1 MSVSKATLFP
11 LRDFFLAAMWCG
23 LAVGLLEGA
32 LLYGLQSAGW
42 ATWTMIRD
50 GVDAR
55 ILIVSPLFD
64 LALFLCFG
72 LLWAIAALLLRGRE
86 VLPWAIG
93 FYTLAGF
100 YALLACTGRLNDFA
114 CTLLAL
120 GIATQT
126 ALRFRRNPVGRLQFL
141 RRSLPVA
148 AALIVIA
155 SLSVVGIRF
164 AAGVGHAA
172 SSKGPGP
179 DGSPPNVLFIVL
191 DTVRADHLGAHGYS
205 RSTSPNFDRFAREGV
220 LFENAY
226 AASSWTLPSHA
237 SFFTNLYPFE
247 NHVDPWFL
255 DPQFLTLAESLRAR
269 RFATAGAVGNTY
281 WCNYATGV
289 AQGFQHNADYFHNLA
304 DSLHR
309 TLFGRKAMEGMLRLL
324 GYYRNPAKKNAD
336 RVNHEILTWLDSRP
350 GPPRQFFAFLNY
362 YDAHEPCF
370 PPAPYDGRFAP
381 AKQINRRKPLDTHKA
396 LPRPVPADRLQ
407 ADLDA
412 YDATIAY
419 VDSQLGALWAEL
431 ERRGLAKNTL
441 LIITSDHGHSFGE
454 GGVYGHRTSLRR
466 EQIHV
471 PLIFYW
477 PGHIPTGVRVATSVS
492 NIHLP
497 ATVTDLLDLDTSFPG
512 RSLAALW
519 RDPAAAAAW
528 NEPVLAELARPR
540 RDLPP
545 EWPIT
550 RGDMKTL
557 VTDRWQYLEW
567 PDGSAQLFNLQSD
580 PRLERD
586 LAATPEGRAVT
597 VAFHAQLQQILASQ
611 RHAPPLRTAPA
622 AGPE

>member
-1 MSVSKATLFP
+1 
-11 LRDFFLAAMWCG
+11 
-23 LAVGLLEGA
+23 VGLLEGVI
-32 LLYGLQSAGW
+32 LYGLQAAGW

-72 LLWAIAALLLRGRE
+72 LLWAAVALLLRGRD
-86 VLPWAIG
+86 VLPWAVG
-93 FYTLAGF
+93 FYALAGF
-100 YALLACTGRLNDFA
+100 YALLACSGRLNDLA

-120 GIATQT
+120 GLATQT
-126 ALRFRRNPVGRLQFL
+126 ALRLHRNPEGSLRFL
-141 RRSLPVA
+141 RRSLPVLVGLLVA
-148 AALIVIA
+148 VAGSTGRFWFGPFESPNRLPITKIA
-155 SLSVVGIRF
+155 
-164 AAGVGHAA
+164 
-172 SSKGPGP
+172 GPTP
-179 DGSPPNVLFIVL
+179 EEPNVLLVVL
-191 DTVRADHLGAHGYS
+191 DTVRADHLGAYGYS
-205 RSTSPNFDRFAREGV
+205 RATSPNFDRFAREGV

-237 SFFTNLYPFE
+237 SLFTNLYPFE

-255 DPQFLTLAESLRAR
+255 DPQFLTLAESLGSQ
-269 RFATAGAVGNTY
+269 RFATGAAVGNTY
-281 WCNYATGV
+281 WCNYATGI

-304 DSLHR
+304 DSIHR
-309 TLFGRKAMEGMLRLL
+309 TLFGRKAIEGLLRLAA
-324 GYYRNPAKKNAD
+324 YYRNPAKKTAD
-336 RVNHEILTWLDSRP
+336 RVNHEILAWLDSRP
-350 GPPRQFFAFLNY
+350 GPPRPFFAFLNY

-370 PPAPYDGRFAP
+370 PPPPYDGRFAP
-381 AKQINRRKPLDTHKA
+381 ADQVNGRQPLDTHQA
-396 LPRPVPADRLQ
+396 LPQPVPAERLQ

-412 YDATIAY
+412 YDATIAH

-431 ERRGLAKNTL
+431 QRRGLTQNTL
-441 LIITSDHGHSFGE
+441 LIITSDHGHSWGE

-471 PLIFYW
+471 PLVFYW
-477 PGHIPTGVRVATSVS
+477 PGHISAGVRVSTPVS
-492 NIHLP
+492 NIHVP
-497 ATVTDLLDLDTSFPG
+497 ATVTDLLGMGPDFPG

-519 RDPAAAAAW
+519 RNPAAAAAW

-540 RDLPP
+540 RDLPA

-567 PDGSAQLFNLQSD
+567 PDGSAQLFDLQAD
-580 PRLERD
+580 PRLEHD
-586 LAATPEGRAVT
+586 LAATPEGRAVA
-597 VAFHAQLQQILASQ
+597 VAFHAQLEQILSSR
-611 RHAPPLRTAPA
+611 RHSPPARTAPF